1 MRLWEWAVRA
11 YARPGVEAACLDLQD
26 GWDQNIPYLL
36 WAAWAASE
44 GKKLGAEALEE
55 ACDCAR
61 AWEESAISQLR
72 ALRRS
77 LKKPIPDLE
86 DMAREAVRAQVKA
99 AELEAE
105 RRLLEQLETLAPEGA
120 AAKLAPAA
128 QLVEAARAWSRTVPR
143 AQLETLAAELSG

>member
-11 YARPGVEAACLDLQD
+11 YAKPGVEAACLELQD
-26 GWDQNIPYLL
+26 GWDQNAPYLL

-44 GKKLGAEALEE
+44 GKKLDAEALEDG
-55 ACDCAR
+55 CDLAR
-61 AWEESAISQLR
+61 AWDEAAIAQLR
-72 ALRRS
+72 TLRRT

-86 DMAREAVRAQVKA
+86 DDGREAVRAHVKA

-105 RRLLEQLETLAPEGA
+105 RRLLEQLETVAPEGP
-120 AAKLAPAA
+120 AAKVALAA
-128 QLVEAARAWSRTVPR
+128 QLVEAARVWSRTVPR